1 MTSVYVFAAILG
13 LLFLCGLVAAPLLEE
28 EPADP
33 EAPDGEAS
41 PEARKEAALD
51 ALEEIEFERETGKL
65 SEEDYRRLR
74 SKYARA
80 AVEAREVA
88 SRTGDVRPEADAGPG
103 ACPECGA
110 EVGADARFCARCGTE
125 LPR

>member
-13 LLFLCGLVAAPLLEE
+13 LLFLSGLVAAPILEE

-33 EAPDGEAS
+33 EDPDGGAS
-41 PEARKEAALD
+41 AEARKEAALD

-65 SEEDYRRLR
+65 SEEDYRRLKSR
-74 SKYARA
+74 YARA
-80 AVEAREVA
+80 AVETREGA
-88 SRTGDVRPEADAGPG
+88 SRTGDVRPEDAAGSG

-110 EVGADARFCARCGTE
+110 EVDGDARFCARCGTE